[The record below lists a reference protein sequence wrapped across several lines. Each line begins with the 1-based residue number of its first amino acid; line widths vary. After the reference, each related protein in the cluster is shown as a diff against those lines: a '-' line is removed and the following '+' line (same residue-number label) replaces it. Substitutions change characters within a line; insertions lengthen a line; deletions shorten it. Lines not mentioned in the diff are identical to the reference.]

1 MASGVACKSQAT
13 GAFTVFPDCIGKVEM
28 KTPLYKNLQKKI
40 IIITLCVSFAPL
52 VALGATIYHQ
62 FARMYKEKIEEQ
74 IEYRATAQAEAV
86 DLFLK
91 ERTAIL
97 CAMADTHIFNDMIHE
112 KYLARIFEVMN
123 ARAGAFVDLGVI
135 SNSGQHLAYVGPYD
149 LRGLNY
155 YQQPW
160 FADVMSKGLYVSNV
174 YMGYRKSPHF
184 IIAVRRQEGLN
195 SWILRA
201 TIDPDIFGEIVRSAQ
216 VGKTGDAYIVDR
228 KGAYQTRPRFD
239 GEILSRSHLNTRL
252 FGTGTTVIE
261 EKGVEGKETL
271 YAGTWLKG
279 GKWLLIISQ
288 EAGEEMTGLLATR
301 NVEIGIVVCGLL
313 AIILTTVFTTRLT
326 ISRLRDTDQKM
337 NELNA
342 QLVQSDKLAAL
353 GKMAAGVAH
362 EINNPLAVIIQ
373 LTGWMEDLLYEEEFQ
388 KSNNYKE
395 YKQAIGDIEDHV
407 ERARKVVHNMLGYAR
422 KMEPSIEDVDVN
434 STLKQTIDLLRNHAI
449 NNNIEI
455 KTELSDDLP
464 IIAGDQSQ
472 LQQVFLNLINNAIDA
487 IGSEGLIEV
496 TSRQIDSFINIDI
509 IDNGP
514 GIPEDKQKKVFDPF
528 FTTKETGKGTGLGLW
543 VSYDIMSKMG
553 GSISI
558 KSKLGKGTTFTVAV
572 PALTPEKK

>member
-1 MASGVACKSQAT
+1 
-13 GAFTVFPDCIGKVEM
+13 M

-52 VALGATIYHQ
+52 VALGATIYYQ

-74 IEYRATAQAEAV
+74 MKYRATSQAEAV

-97 CAMADTHIFNDMIHE
+97 CAMADTHTFNDMTDE
-112 KYLARIFEVMN
+112 KKLARIFEVMN

-135 SNSGQHLAYVGPYD
+135 SNSGQHLAYIGPYD
-149 LRGLNY
+149 LKGLNY
-155 YQQPW
+155 YQHPW
-160 FADVMSKGLYVSNV
+160 FNDVMTKGLYVSNV

-201 TIDPDIFGEIVRSAQ
+201 TIDPDIFGDIVRSAQ

-228 KGAYQTRPRFD
+228 KGVYQTCPRFA

-261 EKGVEGKETL
+261 EKDVEGEETI

-288 EAGEEMTGLLATR
+288 EASEEMTGLLATR
-301 NVEIGIVVCGLL
+301 NMEIGIVVCGLL
-313 AIILTTVFTTRLT
+313 AIILTTVFTTRLAVG
-326 ISRLRDTDQKM
+326 RLRNSDQKM

-342 QLVQSDKLAAL
+342 QLIQSDKLAAL

-373 LTGWMEDLLYEEEFQ
+373 LTGWMEDLLYDEEFQ

-422 KMEPSIEDVDVN
+422 KMEPRIEDVDVN

-449 NNNIEI
+449 SNNIEI
-455 KTELSDDLP
+455 TTELSDDLP

-472 LQQVFLNLINNAIDA
+472 LQQVFLNLLTNAIDA

-496 TSRQIDSFINIDI
+496 TSREVDSFINVDI
-509 IDNGP
+509 TDNGP

-543 VSYDIMSKMG
+543 VSYDIIAKMG
-553 GSISI
+553 GTISL
-558 KSKLGKGTTFTVAV
+558 KSEEGEGTTFTVEIPIV
-572 PALTPEKK
+572 EPEKK